1 MITPLREPEPR
12 FLADMMLGRLA
23 RWLRALG
30 YDTLYEQ
37 SLDDAALAELARRE
51 NRILLTRD
59 VELTRR
65 RKLRAFLIHDDKVL
79 RQLCQVVLEFGLKNT
94 AAFTRCIEC
103 NTELVP
109 LERGEAAPLVPPYV
123 FETQMQ
129 FRRCPSCGKVYWR
142 GTHWTRMQ
150 NVVRGLEQDCEE

>member
-1 MITPLREPEPR
+1 LSEPNPR
-12 FLADMMLGRLA
+12 FLADVMLGRLA

-37 SLDDAALAELARRE
+37 SLDDTALAELARRE

-79 RQLCQVVLEFGLKNT
+79 RQLRQVVSAFDLKNT

-103 NTELVP
+103 NTELASM
-109 LERGEAAPLVPPYV
+109 ERRDAAPLVPPYV
-123 FETQMQ
+123 FETQLL
-129 FRRCPSCGKVYWR
+129 FRRCPRCGKVYWR
-142 GTHWTRMQ
+142 GTHWMQMQ
-150 NVVRGLEQDCEE
+150 NVVHGLENNDEE